1 MIPIK
6 FRNKNSV
13 DILYNE
19 MISVE
24 LIKKSSPK
32 TLRRFGKIVEWC
44 EINLGETFE
53 TIVKADLK
61 RLKVI
66 KEKFDKVS
74 KKLGPQN
81 KDFEDFKNFMT
92 ETLYKRKFPRKKFV
106 EELQVTVCPYCN
118 RNFVNSTYKRT
129 ICDLDHFYDKATY
142 PIFAVSFY
150 NLIPVC
156 HSCNHIKASGKLSYS
171 PHDPRK
177 HTDDLLSFDFYIKGL
192 DFLSD
197 KKQLGIEINY
207 NEDFENNVLNLKL
220 NDVYQIH
227 TDFVQ
232 EYIKKYMIFNPDY
245 IEDLYEQNSSLFE
258 SREEIYRV
266 VYGNYLE
273 EKDYGKRPLSK
284 LTKDI
289 MEKLFFLL
297 QE

>member
-13 DILYNE
+13 DILYDE
-19 MISVE
+19 MIS
-24 LIKKSSPK
+24 KSSLK
-32 TLRRFGKIVEWC
+32 TLTMLDEIDKWC
-44 EINLGETFE
+44 HRYLGEKSFKS
-53 TIVKADLK
+53 IVKADLK
-61 RLKVI
+61 QIKVI
-66 KEKFDKVS
+66 RKKFDLIP
-74 KKLGPQN
+74 KKLDP
-81 KDFEDFKNFMT
+81 KYEDYKEFII
-92 ETLYKRKFPRKKFV
+92 ETLYKQKFPRKKFV

-156 HSCNHIKASGKLSYS
+156 HSCNHVKASGKLSYS

-177 HTDDLLSFDFYIKGL
+177 RTDDLLSFDFYIKGL

-227 TDFVQ
+227 TDLVQ